1 MNKFLPV
8 FILCAASLPAWA
20 APISVTALNTPYTQN
35 FDILAATGTP
45 AGWAFEDSDGLYA
58 AGTGSSATGN
68 TYSFGASGSS
78 ERAFGSL
85 ASSSNAPTIGAH
97 FSNDTGMIINALAI
111 SFFGEKWRD
120 AAATSDL
127 LAFDYSLDAT
137 SLSTGSWIAF
147 GQLDFL
153 GSSVEDG
160 HVGSGSDYG
169 TGNTAAYR
177 KEVSATISDVLI
189 QDGQSFWIRWSDSN
203 SDGSDDGLAI
213 DDFSLTPRGAAQGV
227 PVGGSTVW
235 MLWLGVVAIAIARRA
250 RLAAP

>member
-1 MNKFLPV
+1 
-8 FILCAASLPAWA
+8 
-20 APISVTALNTPYTQN
+20 
-35 FDILAATGTP
+35 
-45 AGWAFEDSDGLYA
+45 
-58 AGTGSSATGN
+58 
-68 TYSFGASGSS
+68 
-78 ERAFGSL
+78 
-85 ASSSNAPTIGAH
+85 
-97 FSNDTGMIINALAI
+97 MIINALAI

-120 AAATSDL
+120 AAATSNL

-203 SDGSDDGLAI
+203 SDGSDDGFAI
-213 DDFSLTPRGAAQGV
+213 DDFSLTPRGAARAFLLEARRYGCCGWASWRLRSPGV
-227 PVGGSTVW
+227 RVWLRRSGPQTGVCNWISGST
-235 MLWLGVVAIAIARRA
+235 GVLAGRRRRPA
-250 RLAAP
+250 GHIERR